1 MLDPFLISNETA
13 PPAAEIPINPLT
25 LVLLPNIGPKVPA
38 TVAAQPNEHADTAAS
53 TVTEVQE
60 KKVVIYHFKFLN
72 TLDEGHSE
80 FEVKCGP
87 GTYVRTLA
95 NDLAI
100 KIGTFAHTSK
110 IMRVEDSFF
119 NINKAFDLE
128 MLMSIDKNQLKRI
141 LSPVDYVLK
150 NFKEIE
156 LDRKYLDSIQNGKI
170 TFVDFLEK
178 NSFNDKETVLIK
190 NKGKLV
196 SIANLEKGYIIP
208 QRNFNN

>member
-1 MLDPFLISNETA
+1 M
-13 PPAAEIPINPLT
+13 
-25 LVLLPNIGPKVPA
+25 
-38 TVAAQPNEHADTAAS
+38 
-53 TVTEVQE
+53 
-60 KKVVIYHFKFLN
+60 
-72 TLDEGHSE
+72 
-80 FEVKCGP
+80 KCGP

-110 IMRVEDSFF
+110 IARIEDCFF
-119 NINKAFDLE
+119 NIDKALDLE
-128 MLMSIDKNQLKRI
+128 MLMSIGNNKLNKI
-141 LSPVDYVLK
+141 LYPVDYAVK
-150 NFKEIE
+150 NFRE
-156 LDRKYLDSIQNGKI
+156 LYLERKYLDSIKNGKI

-178 NSFNDKETVLIK
+178 PFINDKETVLIK